1 MIQIIQGKV
10 EEITLPVDKVRH
22 DSDHP
27 GQGGGD
33 HAPCWQVKQEKYVVL
48 YIYGLGESLTL
59 SFLITYIFFL
69 HIRSMV
75 STYGSESYYS
85 I

>member
-1 MIQIIQGKV
+1 
-10 EEITLPVDKVRH
+10 
-22 DSDHP
+22 
-27 GQGGGD
+27 
-33 HAPCWQVKQEKYVVL
+33 
-48 YIYGLGESLTL
+48 LGESLTL